1 MLKNIIFLQFNLF
14 MNMVN
19 MKVIRCLLL
28 ISCLLAACEEKTD
41 KKKTGSKE
49 KIAQEA
55 PQKIQ
60 EISLQ
65 DILLDN
71 QNVVDVLTKYGEQ
84 NPENVVIISTRLG
97 DIKIKLYKETP
108 LHRANFVRLAKKKY
122 FDGTVFHRVINDFI
136 IQGGGFD
143 EPRPS
148 VGKYTVPAEI
158 KPEFLHKRGAIAM
171 AREYKDNPQKRSA
184 FHDFYIVQTKKMTL
198 PELQATAKEHKIKLT
213 SLQTKTY
220 TTLGGAPHLDNEHTV
235 FGEVIGGMDIVD
247 KIAKVKT
254 DKGGWPIDDIEIS
267 IKLLVQ

>member
-1 MLKNIIFLQFNLF
+1 MD
-14 MNMVN
+14 MVN
-19 MKVIRCLLL
+19 MKNIRCLLL
-28 ISCLLAACEEKTD
+28 LMIYLLAACEGNDT
-41 KKKTGSKE
+41 KKKTEKNE
-49 KIAQEA
+49 KIAQET
-55 PQKIQ
+55 PKKNQ
-60 EISLQ
+60 EINLQ

-71 QNVVDVLTKYGEQ
+71 QNVVEVLTKYGEQ
-84 NPENVVIISTRLG
+84 NPENVVIISTRMG

-148 VGKYTVPAEI
+148 VGKYTVPSEI
-158 KPEFLHKRGAIAM
+158 KPAFLHKRGAIAM

-235 FGEVIGGMDIVD
+235 FGEVIEGMDVVD

-267 IKLLVQ
+267 IKLLAQ

>member
-1 MLKNIIFLQFNLF
+1 MKNIHY
-14 MNMVN
+14 
-19 MKVIRCLLL
+19 LLL
-28 ISCLLAACEEKTD
+28 MSCFLVACEGGDT
-41 KKKTGSKE
+41 KKKIENKE
-49 KIAQEA
+49 KIG
-55 PQKIQ
+55 Q
-60 EISLQ
+60 EIPKKPQEINLQ
-65 DILLDN
+65 DVLLDN
-71 QNVVDVLTKYGEQ
+71 QNVADILTKYGEQ
-84 NPENVVIISTRLG
+84 NPENVVIISTRMG

-143 EPRPS
+143 EPRAS
-148 VGKYTVPAEI
+148 VGKYTVPSEI
-158 KPEFLHKRGAIAM
+158 KPAFLHKRGAIAM

-220 TTLGGAPHLDNEHTV
+220 TTLGGAPHLDGEHTV
-235 FGEVIGGMDIVD
+235 FGEVIEGMDVVD

-254 DKGGWPIDDIEIS
+254 DKGGWPIEDIEIR
-267 IKLLVQ
+267 IKLLAQ